1 MDEMLE
7 IASNFLQIIHPQ
19 ETFDLPVLAFI
30 KYTLALYHISETIL
44 SHSIVFQFQGFKR
57 IILSPDK
64 MADFKVF
71 FVCFCALFIGYQAAE
86 EPACAPKVKAHLQN
100 VVDERIAHVSN
111 F

>member
-44 SHSIVFQFQGFKR
+44 SHYI
-57 IILSPDK
+57 
-64 MADFKVF
+64 
-71 FVCFCALFIGYQAAE
+71 
-86 EPACAPKVKAHLQN
+86 
-100 VVDERIAHVSN
+100 
-111 F
+111 